1 MAIRGHR
8 DGRYVGFEYDA
19 DMSITEKLKSL
30 NITLA
35 PVPGP
40 FGTYVP
46 ARRSGNLVFVAGQI
60 PRREGKIIAT
70 GPVPSKCSVE
80 LAREAARQCVINGL
94 SAAAT
99 LGADTLDNIAGVV
112 RVGAFVNSDDSFI
125 EQSKVAD
132 AGSELLIQIFGDAG
146 KHARV
151 AVGTNTLPQAASV
164 EIEFVFEMR

>member
-1 MAIRGHR
+1 MLT
-8 DGRYVGFEYDA
+8 
-19 DMSITEKLKSL
+19 TERLRELKLE
-30 NITLA
+30 LA

-46 ARRSGNLVFVAGQI
+46 AKRSGNLVFVAGQI

-80 LAREAARQCVINGL
+80 QAREAARQCVLNGL

-99 LGADTLDNIAGVV
+99 LGEGTLDKLAGVV
-112 RVGAFVNSDDSFI
+112 RVGAFINSDDSFI

-132 AGSELLIQIFGDAG
+132 AASELLIEIFGASG
-146 KHARV
+146 KHARAAV
-151 AVGTNTLPQAASV
+151 ANNTLPQGASV
-164 EIEFVFEMR
+164 EIEFVFEIGE